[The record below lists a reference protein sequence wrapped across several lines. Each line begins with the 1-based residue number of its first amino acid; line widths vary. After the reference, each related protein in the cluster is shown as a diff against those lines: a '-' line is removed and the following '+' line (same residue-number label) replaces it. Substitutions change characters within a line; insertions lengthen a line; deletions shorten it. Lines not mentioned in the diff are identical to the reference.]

1 MINCHHTDAT
11 KQGSLAALIALIR
24 AALSKG
30 KFAPEL
36 EGNITAILT
45 SLVKSKYAAG
55 ANPSQLQ
62 QMFDAYLPAAIAGA
76 QRMPVGGG
84 SNPTALFGSNGAG
97 PGSKKTSILLGPA
110 GTGDF
115 FDPSQSS
122 PDGSGRKETAVPSRI
137 GASSGATGAVSVSGI
152 EITPDELRS
161 YFNGGGGDSG
171 DSDSFVIAHWI
182 GQGQNP
188 MVQLEA
194 LSYAKRLHMD
204 VILPC
209 ARYYKKLMY
218 GNPEYPTRLGQILYG
233 IVSETRIRK
242 ELRGSDTSR
251 HLLGQAVNF
260 KILGVPD
267 SRVVADIQSGAIAAR
282 VGTYAVT
289 AGVHASLPFTINGVT
304 VERML
309 LWQDSGTPGFVGYS
323 FT

>member
-11 KQGSLAALIALIR
+11 KQGSLSALIALIR

-30 KFAPEL
+30 KFSSDL
-36 EGNITAILT
+36 EGGVTSILT

-62 QMFDAYLPAAIAGA
+62 QLFDAYLPAAIAGA
-76 QRMPVGGG
+76 QRMQNSGG
-84 SNPTALFGSNGAG
+84 SYPTALFGSNGSG
-97 PGSKKTSILLGPA
+97 PGLKTSVLLGPA
-110 GTGDF
+110 GSGDF
-115 FDPSQSS
+115 FDPTRTAT
-122 PDGSGRKETAVPSRI
+122 DGTGRKGTAVPSRI
-137 GASSGATGAVSVSGI
+137 GAGSNNSGAVSVPGI
-152 EITPDELRS
+152 EVTPDELRS
-161 YFNGGGGDSG
+161 YFNGGSDYG

-182 GQGQNP
+182 GHGQNP
-188 MVQLEA
+188 MIQLEA
-194 LSYAKRLHMD
+194 LSYAKRLHQD

-233 IVSETRIRK
+233 IVPETTVRK
-242 ELRGSDTSR
+242 ELRGSQTSR

-267 SRVVADIQSGAIAAR
+267 SRVVADIESGAIAAR

-309 LWQDSGTPGFVGYS
+309 LWQDSGTPGFVGYA